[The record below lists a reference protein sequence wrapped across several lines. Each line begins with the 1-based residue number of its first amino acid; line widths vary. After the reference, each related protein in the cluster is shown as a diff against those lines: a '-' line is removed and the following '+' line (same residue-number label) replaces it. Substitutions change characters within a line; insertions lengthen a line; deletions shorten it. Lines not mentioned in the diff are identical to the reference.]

1 MGTTQ
6 LHREPRP
13 DGEPSGTRLVSV
25 LVLGGTSQ
33 VSQNSVPAPDHAQGT
48 GACHPFLTTTP
59 AGTQLLTW

>member
-6 LHREPRP
+6 LHRELRP

-33 VSQNSVPAPDHAQGT
+33 VSQNSVPAPDHAQK
-48 GACHPFLTTTP
+48 LTEVLHAMRTYST
-59 AGTQLLTW
+59 